1 MTVPSHLKTDKNAD
15 LILLFTAEAEKT
27 DSFVAWASPCQLH
40 RTTMRPTA
48 GRVNMNPYHL
58 SDDPK
63 KFFDQ
68 FATTLHEVYHIMG
81 FSKSLYQYYIDPVTL
96 KRKKESD
103 TYFVRESGKFPY
115 LIRSPKVLDFARKH
129 FNCPSMDGAP
139 VEDDGGS
146 GSAGSHWEKV
156 VFGNEMMVAN
166 TVANPVNS
174 EFTMRLME
182 DSGWYQ
188 INPDMA
194 EPFFWGKN

>member
-1 MTVPSHLKTDKNAD
+1 
-15 LILLFTAEAEKT
+15 
-27 DSFVAWASPCQLH
+27 
-40 RTTMRPTA
+40 
-48 GRVNMNPYHL
+48 MNPYHL

-96 KRKKESD
+96 IRKKESD
-103 TYFVRESGKFPY
+103 TYFVRDSGKFPY
-115 LIRSPKVLDFARKH
+115 LIRSPKVLEFAKKH
-129 FNCPSMDGAP
+129 FNCQTMDGVP

-174 EFTMRLME
+174 
-182 DSGWYQ
+182 
-188 INPDMA
+188 
-194 EPFFWGKN
+194 